1 MPMASLLKQHSFES
15 DTTRLLTTAFDQ
27 TWAKIVASHSPL
39 ADKGNADAA
48 RLLLAKWMIARTQ
61 GGERDPN
68 RLIEGAME
76 YMAELKLPLPPSR

>member
-1 MPMASLLKQHSFES
+1 MPLASLLKQYSFES

-27 TWAKIVASHSPL
+27 TWANIVASHSPL
-39 ADKGNADAA
+39 ANKDNADAA

-61 GGERDPN
+61 GGERDSN

-76 YMAELKLPLPPSR
+76 YIAELKLPLPPSR

>member
-1 MPMASLLKQHSFES
+1 MPLASLLKQYSFES

-27 TWAKIVASHSPL
+27 AWDKAVASHSPL
-39 ADKGNADAA
+39 ADKDNADAA

-68 RLIEGAME
+68 RLIEGAIE
-76 YMAELKLPLPPSR
+76 YVAELQLPPD

>member
-1 MPMASLLKQHSFES
+1 MPLASLLKQHNFES

-27 TWAKIVASHSPL
+27 TWATVVASHSPL
-39 ADKGNADAA
+39 ANKDNADAA

-76 YMAELKLPLPPSR
+76 YMAELKLPLPPD